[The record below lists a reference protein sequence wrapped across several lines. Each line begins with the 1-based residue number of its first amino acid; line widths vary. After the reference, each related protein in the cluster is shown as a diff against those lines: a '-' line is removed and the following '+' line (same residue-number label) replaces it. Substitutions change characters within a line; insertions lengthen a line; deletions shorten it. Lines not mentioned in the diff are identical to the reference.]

1 MAVVFYLARQKRTKG
16 SNMPPMIKTTP
27 IPMLSSRSLY
37 QLKQDDHYD
46 ARVYSDSEDS
56 GAILNLWNSYL
67 NNEQRYHSVDDV
79 SDCDYPG
86 QRSNSLVSSGSSGG
100 GPSSSREETD
110 TNEQFITPS
119 SSTSNSP
126 VLASRVKCV
135 LNLSLK
141 YDFHRGSLTVAVI
154 NTSSPPKQSNF
165 SKGLFVVV
173 QLFKTKQNGEYG
185 DTEPVFKTDIKS
197 YSSNV
202 LFNEE
207 FKYENIQHNE
217 LDNTS
222 IKLSLCSHDRFSR
235 INTLGDF
242 IVSTNEVTFDPVKTI
257 ILQRELKKV
266 SFCCCFLFLNLYQ
279 KIFIRLRYADYN
291 NVNMLSAFYK
301 QIALIRD
308 LMLLFIANCSI
319 ILVENT

>member
-1 MAVVFYLARQKRTKG
+1 
-16 SNMPPMIKTTP
+16 
-27 IPMLSSRSLY
+27 MLSSRSLY
-37 QLKQDDHYD
+37 QLKQGDYHD

-67 NNEQRYHSVDDV
+67 NNEQRYHSADDL
-79 SDCDYPG
+79 SDFDYPG

-100 GPSSSREETD
+100 GLSSSRDETD
-110 TNEQFITPS
+110 TNEQLNTPS

-126 VLASRVKCV
+126 VMASRVECV

-173 QLFKTKQNGEYG
+173 QLFKTKQNGEYV
-185 DTEPVFKTDIKS
+185 DTEQVYKTDIKS
-197 YSSNV
+197 YSTNV

-217 LDNTS
+217 LDDTS
-222 IKLSLCSHDRFSR
+222 IKLALCSHDRFSR
-235 INTLGDF
+235 INTLGNF
-242 IVSTNEVTFDPVKTI
+242 IVSINEVTFDPVKAI
-257 ILQRELKKV
+257 ILQRQLMKV
-266 SFCCCFLFLNLYQ
+266 SSFCCYFF
-279 KIFIRLRYADYN
+279 
-291 NVNMLSAFYK
+291 
-301 QIALIRD
+301 
-308 LMLLFIANCSI
+308 
-319 ILVENT
+319 